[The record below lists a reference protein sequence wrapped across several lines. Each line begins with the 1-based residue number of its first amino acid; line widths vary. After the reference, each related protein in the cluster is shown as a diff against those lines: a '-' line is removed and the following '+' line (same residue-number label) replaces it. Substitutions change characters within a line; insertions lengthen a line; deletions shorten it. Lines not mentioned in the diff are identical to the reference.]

1 MKKIKNSDFIITLP
15 AEVAGKTLSQG
26 DSVTLKLY
34 TVNRENYARF
44 NYEGGICPETQKVD
58 TSAMQTMESGVVQL
72 LVTSHIFDQSM
83 PDGFLDIAM
92 EQTTDYYWVKSVGES
107 AQEQINDLRAGLAEE
122 SAIREAEDD
131 AIKAELSGL
140 SASLDSDY
148 YTKDEVD
155 QLHMGYATTE
165 QMADLDGAVTTLS
178 GETLDAIAA
187 LEANKLD
194 ASAYTPYDDSS
205 LIAEVARKLN
215 ISDFELYSGGVATSI
230 SGLNHDKLDARD
242 FMEWSANTNTSV
254 ENTYAKKAYRVTL
267 THPEGDYTNITSDK
281 TIADI
286 NAAYNDGRLVTAL
299 YDNVECYLIGAHP
312 NGVLFQGLFSDRLV
326 YIVASKT
333 VTMENETWG
342 AQMFQVL
349 FSFDNEPTANSNN
362 LVKSGGIKSAM
373 NDYYNKTEVD
383 GKLANKLDAS
393 AYTPYDDT
401 EIKADI
407 SYLQSEK
414 LDAAYYGMIEADI
427 NETRG
432 FIQELQTDKLDA
444 SAYTPYDDST
454 LVADI
459 AALQANKLDASAYTA
474 YDDTSIVADIA
485 ALEQNKLDASA
496 YTAYDDSTLV
506 ASISALEANKLD
518 ASAYTPT
525 DLSNYYNKQEV
536 DSGITNA
543 TSGKVDVTTFE
554 DVELAT
560 SAALNDLN
568 IRIISAN
575 TEMAK
580 KADKLTV
587 YTKAETD
594 TALSGKLD
602 TTAYTAYDDTSIVA
616 SISALEANK
625 LDASA
630 YTQTDLSNY
639 YNKTEVDGAITTA
652 TSGKTDTSTFNSYT
666 GTTATAI
673 GNKLDTSTFNSYS
686 AATAQQI
693 GDINTILNN
702 INGNA

>member
-15 AEVAGKTLSQG
+15 AEVAGKPLSQG

-58 TSAMQTMESGVVQL
+58 ASAMQTMESGVVQL
-72 LVTSHIFDQSM
+72 LVTSHIYDSSM
-83 PDGFLDIAM
+83 PDGFLDLAM

-131 AIKAELSGL
+131 AIKSELSGL
-140 SASLDSDY
+140 SASLDEDY

-178 GETLDAIAA
+178 GETLDAINA

-215 ISDFELYSGGVATSI
+215 ISDFELYSGGVATAI
-230 SGLNHDKLDARD
+230 SGINRDKLDARD

-267 THPEGDYTNITSDK
+267 THPEGDYTNVTSDH
-281 TIADI
+281 TIAEI
-286 NAAYNDGRLVTAL
+286 NAAYAEGRLITAKL
-299 YDNVECYLIGAHP
+299 DNVECYLIGANP
-312 NGVLFQGLFSDRLV
+312 TAVLFQGLFHDRLV
-326 YIVASKT
+326 YIVASQT
-333 VTMENETWG
+333 VTMENEIWG

-349 FSFDNEPTANSNN
+349 FNFDNEPTANSNN
-362 LVKSGGIKSAM
+362 LVKSGSIKAAM
-373 NDYYNKTEVD
+373 DDYYSKNDVD
-383 GKLANKLDAS
+383 GKLANKLDTS

-459 AALQANKLDASAYTA
+459 AAL
-474 YDDTSIVADIA
+474 
-485 ALEQNKLDASA
+485 
-496 YTAYDDSTLV
+496 
-506 ASISALEANKLD
+506 EANKLD

-525 DLSNYYNKQEV
+525 DLSNYYNKTEV
-536 DSGITNA
+536 DDSITTA
-543 TSGKVDVTTFE
+543 TSGKVDVSTFE

-587 YTKAETD
+587 YTKSEVD

-630 YTQTDLSNY
+630 YTPADLSNY
-639 YNKTEVDGAITTA
+639 YNKSEVDTALGNKLNTSDFNTYSGAVNTTL
-652 TSGKTDTSTFNSYT
+652 TGKTDNTTFTAYTASTDTAINGKLATSDFNTYT

-686 AATAQQI
+686 ASTAQQI
-693 GDINTILNN
+693 GDINTLLNN
-702 INGNA
+702 INGNS

>member
-1 MKKIKNSDFIITLP
+1 MRKIKNSDFIITLP

-44 NYEGGICPETQKVD
+44 NYEGGICPTEQKVD
-58 TSAMQTMESGVVQL
+58 ASAMQTMESGVVQL
-72 LVTSHIFDQSM
+72 LLTSHIYDSSM
-83 PDGFLDIAM
+83 PDGFLDIAL

-215 ISDFELYSGGVATSI
+215 ISDFELYSGNVANSI
-230 SGLNHDKLDARD
+230 SGLDHDKLDARS
-242 FMEWSANTNTSV
+242 FIEWSANTNTNV

-267 THPEGDYTNITSDK
+267 THPEGDYTNVTSDK
-281 TIADI
+281 TIAEI
-286 NAAYNDGRLVTAL
+286 NAAYADGRLITAI
-299 YDNVECYLIGAHP
+299 YDNIECYLIGVNP
-312 NGVLFQGLFSDRLV
+312 NGVLFQGFYSDRLV
-326 YIVASKT
+326 YIAASQT

-349 FSFDNEPTANSNN
+349 FNFDNEPTSNSNN

-383 GKLANKLDAS
+383 GALSNKLDSS
-393 AYTPYDDT
+393 AYTP
-401 EIKADI
+401 
-407 SYLQSEK
+407 
-414 LDAAYYGMIEADI
+414 
-427 NETRG
+427 
-432 FIQELQTDKLDA
+432 
-444 SAYTPYDDST
+444 
-454 LVADI
+454 
-459 AALQANKLDASAYTA
+459 
-474 YDDTSIVADIA
+474 
-485 ALEQNKLDASA
+485 
-496 YTAYDDSTLV
+496 YDDSTLV

-525 DLSNYYNKQEV
+525 DLSNYYNKTEV
-536 DSGITNA
+536 DGAITTA
-543 TSGKVDVTTFE
+543 TSGKVDVSTFE
-554 DVELAT
+554 EVELTT

-602 TTAYTAYDDTSIVA
+602 ASAYTPYDDSTLIA
-616 SISALEANK
+616 DISALEQNK
-625 LDASA
+625 LDVSA
-630 YTQTDLSNY
+630 YTPTDLSNYYNKTEVDTALGNKLDSSAYTPADFSNY

-693 GDINTILNN
+693 GDINTLLNN
-702 INGNA
+702 INGNS

>member
-58 TSAMQTMESGVVQL
+58 ASAMQTMESGVVQL
-72 LVTSHIFDQSM
+72 LVTSHIYDSSM
-83 PDGFLDIAM
+83 PDGFLDLAM

-131 AIKAELSGL
+131 AIKSELSGL
-140 SASLDSDY
+140 SASLDEDY

-178 GETLDAIAA
+178 GETIDAINA
-187 LEANKLD
+187 LQENKLD

-230 SGLNHDKLDARD
+230 SGLNHDKLDARS
-242 FMEWSANTNTSV
+242 FIEWSANTNTNV
-254 ENTYAKKAYRVTL
+254 ENTYAKKAYRVNL
-267 THPEGDYTNITSDK
+267 THPEGDYTNVTSDH
-281 TIADI
+281 TIAEI
-286 NAAYNDGRLVTAL
+286 NAAYAEGRLITAI
-299 YDNVECYLIGAHP
+299 YDNVECYLIGVNP
-312 NGVLFQGLFSDRLV
+312 NSVLFQGLFADRLV
-326 YIVASKT
+326 YIGASQT
-333 VTMENETWG
+333 ATMENETWG

-349 FSFDNEPTANSNN
+349 FNFDNEPTANSNN
-362 LVKSGGIKSAM
+362 LVKSGGIKAAM
-373 NDYYNKTEVD
+373 DDYYSKNDVD
-383 GKLANKLDAS
+383 GKLGDKLDSSAYTPYDDSTLVASVSALEANKLDAS
-393 AYTPYDDT
+393 AYTPYDD
-401 EIKADI
+401 
-407 SYLQSEK
+407 SGL
-414 LDAAYYGMIEADI
+414 L
-427 NETRG
+427 
-432 FIQELQTDKLDA
+432 
-444 SAYTPYDDST
+444 
-454 LVADI
+454 
-459 AALQANKLDASAYTA
+459 
-474 YDDTSIVADIA
+474 ADIA
-485 ALEQNKLDASA
+485 ALEQ
-496 YTAYDDSTLV
+496 
-506 ASISALEANKLD
+506 NKLD

-536 DSGITNA
+536 DSGITYA
-543 TSGKVDVTTFE
+543 TSGKLDTSIFE
-554 DVELAT
+554 EVELTT

-587 YTKAETD
+587 YTKSEVD

-616 SISALEANK
+616 DIAALEANK

-630 YTQTDLSNY
+630 YTPTDLSNYYNKTEVDTALGNKLDSSAYTPADFSNY

-652 TSGKTDTSTFNSYT
+652 TSGKTDNTAFTAYTASTDTAINGKLATSDFNTYT